1 MLVVGLTGGIGSGK
15 SAVAERFARRAV
27 PVIDTDVIAHDLTRA
42 GGAALQEIRRHF
54 GDAILGADGALD
66 RAALRRLVFADPAAR
81 RVLESILHPRIR
93 QGVAQQLAAL
103 DVPYALVVVPLLV
116 ETGGWS
122 DTVQR
127 VLLVDCPASIRIE
140 RVMRRSGLSRADVL
154 AIMSAQADDAARRAV
169 ADDVLDNTGAPGDL
183 DAAVAQLHARYL
195 LLAGTH
201 LP

>member
-42 GGAALQEIRRHF
+42 GSTALQEIRRHF
-54 GDAILGADGALD
+54 GDAILAADGALD

-116 ETGGWS
+116 ETGGWG